1 MSAMEVERGVL
12 GDGLPFVRLG
22 SGRRTMVIFPGLA
35 DAGWDVTSPKWDFA
49 SQFSQL
55 ASKFTLY
62 VISRRRGLPQGYTT
76 RDMAA
81 DYARAFQQRIGPA
94 VVMGISLGGYV
105 AQYFAAEYPDF
116 VEQLVIASAAYR
128 VSEEGR
134 RTPEKWLAL
143 AKENRWREFYRDIAR
158 VTIQEYNQTFSRF
171 LAPLVRK
178 PECDPADFL
187 VSLEA
192 CLAHDSAESLPRI
205 QAPTLLIGGTKD
217 IFFPPS
223 LLQET
228 AQRIPHVTLR
238 FIDGA
243 GHSVY
248 ALRKAEF
255 EDAVMEFLQ
264 SRVAPVSETADA
276 PSLINEEQLAAG

>member
-1 MSAMEVERGVL
+1 MSAMEMERGLL

-22 SGRRTMVIFPGLA
+22 NGRRTMAIFPGLA
-35 DAGWDVTSPKWDFA
+35 DAAWDVTSRKWDFA
-49 SQFSQL
+49 SQFSRL
-55 ASKFTLY
+55 ADTFTLY
-62 VISRRRGLPQGYTT
+62 IVSRRRGLFHGYTT

-81 DYARAFQQRIGPA
+81 DYARAFESRIGSA
-94 VVMGISLGGYV
+94 IVMGISLGGYV
-105 AQYFAAEYPDF
+105 AQHFAADYPDY

-158 VTIQEYNQTFSRF
+158 VTMQEYRQTFSRF
-171 LAPLVRK
+171 LAPLVRT
-178 PECDPADFL
+178 PECNPTDFL

-192 CLAHDSAESLPRI
+192 CLAHNSAESLPRI

-217 IFFPPS
+217 MFFPPS

-228 AQRIPHVTLR
+228 AQCIPNATLQY
-238 FIDGA
+238 IDGA
-243 GHSVY
+243 GHSAY
-248 ALRKAEF
+248 ALRRAEF
-255 EDAVMEFLQ
+255 EDAVMEFLEPHVT
-264 SRVAPVSETADA
+264 SVPETADTS
-276 PSLINEEQLAAG
+276 SLINEERLAA

>member
-1 MSAMEVERGVL
+1 MSAMEMERGLL

-22 SGRRTMVIFPGLA
+22 RGQRTMAIFPGLA
-35 DAGWDVTSPKWDFA
+35 DAAWDVASPKWDFS
-49 SQFSQL
+49 SQFCQL
-55 ASKFTLY
+55 ADEFTLY
-62 VISRRRGLPQGYTT
+62 IISRKRGLPHGYST

-81 DYARAFQQRIGPA
+81 DYAKVFESRVGPA
-94 VVMGISLGGYV
+94 IVLGISLGGYV
-105 AQYFAAEYPDF
+105 AQYFAADYPAH

-134 RTPEKWLAL
+134 RTPEHWLAL

-158 VTIQEYNQTFSRF
+158 VTMQEYNQTFSRF

-217 IFFPPS
+217 LFFPPS
-223 LLQET
+223 LLRET
-228 AQRIPHVTLR
+228 AQRIPNVTLR
-238 FIDGA
+238 YIDGA
-243 GHSVY
+243 GHSAY
-248 ALRKAEF
+248 ALRRAEF
-255 EDAVMEFLQ
+255 EDAVMKFLQ
-264 SRVAPVSETADA
+264 PSAAPASETENF
-276 PSLINEEQLAAG
+276 PIIGGEQLAA

>member
-1 MSAMEVERGVL
+1 MSAMEMERGLL

-22 SGRRTMVIFPGLA
+22 TGRRTMAIFPGLA
-35 DAGWDVTSPKWDFA
+35 DAAWDVTSRKWDFPT
-49 SQFSQL
+49 QFSRL
-55 ASKFTLY
+55 ADNFTLY
-62 VISRRRGLPQGYTT
+62 IISRRRGLPHGYTT

-81 DYARAFQQRIGPA
+81 DYARAFESRIGTA
-94 VVMGISLGGYV
+94 IVLGISLGGYV
-105 AQYFAAEYPDF
+105 AQHFAADYPDY

-128 VSEEGR
+128 VSDEGR
-134 RTPEKWLAL
+134 RTPEIWLTL
-143 AKENRWREFYRDIAR
+143 AKESRWREFYRDIAR
-158 VTIQEYNQTFSRF
+158 VTMQEYSQTFSRF

-178 PECDPADFL
+178 PECNPADFL

-192 CLAHDSAESLPRI
+192 CLTHDSTESLPRI

-217 IFFPPS
+217 MFFPPS

-228 AQRIPHVTLR
+228 ALRIPNATLR

-243 GHSVY
+243 GHSAY
-248 ALRKAEF
+248 ALRRAEF

-264 SRVAPVSETADA
+264 PHVTPVPETVDTPAMID
-276 PSLINEEQLAAG
+276 EERLAA